1 MIKEFLNDCENSN
14 IERVL
19 FACFGRRLVE
29 YELCNAVNF
38 NTGMHVHKACTLNG
52 PRPCSTPY
60 FLHSH
65 SWTLKTVKS
74 NVYVFRE
81 DNATQD
87 SRKRSYLHCRQ

>member
-1 MIKEFLNDCENSN
+1 MIKGFLNDCENSN

-19 FACFGRRLVE
+19 FVCLERRLLE

-38 NTGMHVHKACTLNG
+38 NTGVHVHTTYTLNG
-52 PRPCSTPY
+52 SRPCSTPY

-65 SWTLKTVKS
+65 
-74 NVYVFRE
+74 YVFRE

-87 SRKRSYLHCRQ
+87 SPKRSYLRCRQ